1 MEDGTS
7 QLNLQDPHEGLR
19 GDGDRRVERQNDK
32 QFKERHPTRAER
44 SVARYGDI
52 RRDFEWEGGRNEED
66 PKKSEREKI
75 FLTELLPKLHYK
87 AGVLCL
93 MSL

>member
-1 MEDGTS
+1 MKDYVVMGIVGLKDRMTNNLKNGIQHGLKDQWPDMVTS
-7 QLNLQDPHEGLR
+7 EGIL
-19 GDGDRRVERQNDK
+19 
-32 QFKERHPTRAER
+32 T
-44 SVARYGDI
+44 
-52 RRDFEWEGGRNEED
+52 EWEGGRNEEH